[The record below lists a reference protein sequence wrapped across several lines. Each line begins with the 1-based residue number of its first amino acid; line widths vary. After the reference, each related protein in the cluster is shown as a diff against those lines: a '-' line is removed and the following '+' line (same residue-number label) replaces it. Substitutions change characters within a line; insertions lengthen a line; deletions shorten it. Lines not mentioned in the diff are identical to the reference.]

1 MCSVVCN
8 KRKNIKRERGVIRVS
23 FVRKSA
29 KLMAKSSS
37 SIAHFILSLGLK
49 RIGGKPE
56 NVYTNKRSLTVVVL
70 VVVVVLPVVEDIS
83 PTDDPPFC
91 EIFRINL
98 DQFGNNRNLGCPTMI
113 FKAFAR
119 LVATLNRF
127 GSLKIVCFAS
137 SSPNPSSPFR
147 RRRNSD
153 GPVLATVEIIITLA
167 S

>member
-8 KRKNIKRERGVIRVS
+8 KRKNIKRERGVIRVR

-70 VVVVVLPVVEDIS
+70 VVVVATAEEEPVM
-83 PTDDPPFC
+83 
-91 EIFRINL
+91 FRAK
-98 DQFGNNRNLGCPTMI
+98 D
-113 FKAFAR
+113 K
-119 LVATLNRF
+119 LVALAAKKEDARQD
-127 GSLKIVCFAS
+127 IIS
-137 SSPNPSSPFR
+137 SIR
-147 RRRNSD
+147 
-153 GPVLATVEIIITLA
+153 
-167 S
+167 